1 MPGNNFLSNPPNFT
15 GENYQ
20 IWAVK
25 MKSYLDANDLW
36 DVIETDPVPEL
47 SEVPTIAEMRAH
59 RDAVKRRSKAM
70 TCIHSAVSDAVFTK
84 IMTCETAKEAWD
96 TLKVAFQDNDRTRQM
111 QVLNLRRE
119 FELLRMKD
127 TENIKEYSD
136 KLLDV
141 VNKIRLIGEQ
151 LPDSR
156 VIEKVL
162 VSLLERFEAKISSLE
177 DSRDLSQITLPEL
190 INALQAQEQR
200 RAIRKEETVEGAFQ
214 VKDKIQNQ
222 QGGKEKKQQWN
233 KKSKKEG
240 ESSRNE
246 GRRGKFPQCPHCKK
260 TSHLQQYCWWR
271 PDVQCR
277 SCNQKGHV
285 EKVCKNNRKD
295 QHAQVADQQ
304 EDEQLFVATCFAS
317 KISSEAWLIDSGCT
331 HHMAYDESIFKELDK
346 SYISKVKIGNG
357 DCIDSRRT
365 REKSR
370 PETSGAIQKAIPFGV
385 LIPRF
390 GFTWTTVRL
399 SVSSTF
405 QGVATPWD
413 DKSSGN
419 FPREI
424 IFNADHL

>member
-20 IWAVK
+20 IWVVK

-36 DVIETDPVPEL
+36 DVVETDPVPEL
-47 SEVPTIAEMRAH
+47 SEDPTIAEMRAH

-96 TLKVAFQDNDRTRQM
+96 TLKVAFQGNDRTRQM

-151 LPDSR
+151 LPYSR

-162 VSLLERFEAKISSLE
+162 
-177 DSRDLSQITLPEL
+177 
-190 INALQAQEQR
+190 R
-200 RAIRKEETVEGAFQ
+200 RAIRKEEAVEGAFQ

-233 KKSKKEG
+233 KKSKKEC
-240 ESSRNE
+240 ESSRDE

-285 EKVCKNNRKD
+285 EKVCKNNRRD

-304 EDEQLFVATCFAS
+304 EEEQLFVATCFAS

-357 DCIDSRRT
+357 DCIGVKGKGNVVIDYGSDT
-365 REKSR
+365 KIIYDVLYV
-370 PETSGAIQKAIPFGV
+370 PEINQN
-385 LIPRF
+385 L
-390 GFTWTTVRL
+390 L
-399 SVSSTF
+399 SVGQLLEKNYSVVFKIGAASFMIKMEKIKVEFVKFVSWENKADCHFLTTNLGEL
-405 QGVATPWD
+405 QKG
-413 DKSSGN
+413 
-419 FPREI
+419 
-424 IFNADHL
+424 FNLFTQMYVVQ